1 MGELRDVVS
10 VELKLFIVALFV
22 VIQLLIS
29 VIVTEYVP
37 EERLFRSSVVSLLL
51 HIYEYVPVPPLTLRL
66 IIPSFDP
73 QFVISKALMLEF
85 N

>member
-51 HIYEYVPVPPLTLRL
+51 HKYE
-66 IIPSFDP
+66 
-73 QFVISKALMLEF
+73 
-85 N
+85 